1 MRWEINS
8 GKEFFVADRYL
19 RQQVLPEI
27 GNPGQEA
34 LFRASVLMVGCGGLA
49 SPVLMYLAGAG
60 VGRIGIVDGDRVDV
74 SNLHRQVLFQENQT
88 GLLKT
93 ESAKENLLKLN
104 PSIQI
109 DTHSFFLDS
118 SNAETLA
125 SDYDLLIDGTDQY
138 EAKTLLNRVS
148 ISLKKPVIFAGVTAL
163 DAQVFVSWGATDLPC
178 YQCIYPKAPSP
189 LIRNCEEAGVLGPM
203 VGVAG
208 SLQALEAIK
217 LLCQIAPLKGEIL
230 TMDGRDLQFLKR
242 KVSKNPDCPACGS
255 KGTDT
260 SAEDMIR
267 ISINRILA
275 ARNEYV
281 LIDVR
286 EESEFLEDPIPNAIK
301 LPLSRIE
308 KQYSAKGLVDLPS
321 LAPGMTPVF
330 FCKSGVRAR
339 KAAALLQ
346 LSGNVR
352 IRFLPN
358 PITEVRARL

>member
-1 MRWEINS
+1 
-8 GKEFFVADRYL
+8 
-19 RQQVLPEI
+19 
-27 GNPGQEA
+27 
-34 LFRASVLMVGCGGLA
+34 
-49 SPVLMYLAGAG
+49 MYLAGAG

-74 SNLHRQVLFQENQT
+74 SNLHRQVLFRSHQT

-93 ESAKENLLKLN
+93 EAAKENLLKLN

-163 DAQVFVSWGATDLPC
+163 DAQVFVSPGTNAFPC

-203 VGVAG
+203 VGIAG

-217 LLCQIAPLKGEIL
+217 LLCQMAPPKGELL
-230 TMDGRDLQFLKR
+230 TIDGRDLQFLKR

-255 KGTDT
+255 KRTDT
-260 SAEDMIR
+260 SAEDTIM
-267 ISINRILA
+267 ISISQVLA
-275 ARNEYV
+275 AKSEFV

-286 EESEFLEDPIPNAIK
+286 EEAESSEDPIPNALG
-301 LPLSRIE
+301 LPLSSLE
-308 KQYSAKGLVDLPS
+308 NQYSAKGLVDLPAM
-321 LAPGMTPVF
+321 APGMTPVF

-346 LSGNVR
+346 MSGNVR